1 VRKTIYIVVQ
11 NKFVP
16 WAILGV
22 GKRGGGIGEVR
33 FLKNKRNEK

>member
-22 GKRGGGIGEVR
+22 GKRGGGSGKYV
-33 FLKNKRNEK
+33 F